1 MKGWR
6 SIYYELAQPGR
17 HMGSDA
23 RERAIGGMITL
34 AIGTFLDGTLD
45 LGND

>member
-1 MKGWR
+1 MNRWR
-6 SIYYELAQPGR
+6 SIYYELAQRGR
-17 HMGSDA
+17 HILDA
-23 RERAIGGMITL
+23 RDRAIDAMITP